1 MCVCCCGRK
10 CLCWCS
16 SCVTASTSSVWL
28 GGTLPKTPNL
38 PVSVLLRHCRVRS
51 CCCLVFDVVVVVV
64 VTIAIGLLD
73 CTLVMLHISPH
84 LTFIHSFVT
93 TNTLRTHTHI
103 QTYTHTCMLLS
114 ALTALQPH
122 CCYSCAGSS
131 QMLLARCFVC
141 CCSCCCCLLFATVVA
156 FTLCLSQFI

>member
-51 CCCLVFDVVVVVV
+51 CCCCCCNCYWLVRLYTCYVAYITTLDIHSFIRYYKHSARTHTYKHIHIHACYLAHSQPCSLIAVTPALARVKCCSLAVLFAVVLVVVV
-64 VTIAIGLLD
+64 
-73 CTLVMLHISPH
+73 
-84 LTFIHSFVT
+84 
-93 TNTLRTHTHI
+93 
-103 QTYTHTCMLLS
+103 
-114 ALTALQPH
+114 
-122 CCYSCAGSS
+122 
-131 QMLLARCFVC
+131 
-141 CCSCCCCLLFATVVA
+141 CCLPLWSLLQ
-156 FTLCLSQFI
+156 LCLSQFI